1 MCVKERTAR
10 RRLAGD
16 KWGREVDVSRDIG
29 TVWGG
34 GRGENVNTEGR
45 GWTRHRDNLGN
56 QGWMSCKQ
64 ESEADVV
71 KRLSEGRDGEANVLL
86 TSPVFSTYQLS
97 EAGRR

>member
-16 KWGREVDVSRDIG
+16 KGGREVDVSRDVG
-29 TVWGG
+29 TVLGG
-34 GRGENVNTEGR
+34 GDVNTEGR
-45 GWTRHRDNLGN
+45 GWKRHRDNLGN

-86 TSPVFSTYQLS
+86 TSPVCSTYQLS